1 MLRANTGKGT
11 DWYDSHIPQYVI
23 DLFESGLSTMNKS
36 ISSIFDIQWRS
47 YTWSRSNNKPGALV
61 VDNGT
66 AYPVGSFP
74 MASSLLLNNAILLA
88 EGLIVDIKNDG
99 IGFRNHS
106 APPS

>member
-36 ISSIFDIQWRS
+36 VSSIFDIQWRS
-47 YTWSRSNNKPGALV
+47 YTWSQINNNPGALV

-66 AYPVGSFP
+66 AYPVGSFR
-74 MASSLLLNNAILLA
+74 MASRSLVPNT
-88 EGLIVDIKNDG
+88 
-99 IGFRNHS
+99 
-106 APPS
+106 APTSIARPAT